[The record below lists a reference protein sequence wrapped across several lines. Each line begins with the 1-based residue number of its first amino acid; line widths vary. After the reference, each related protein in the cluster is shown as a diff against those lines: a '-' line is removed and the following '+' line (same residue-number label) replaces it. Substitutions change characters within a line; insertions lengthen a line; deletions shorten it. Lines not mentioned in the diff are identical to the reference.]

1 MTVDQK
7 DEKTLIGPSPTLT
20 GSNLNGANDFNT
32 NPFGGIFEHS
42 ATGTDAIQHQLS
54 DIPDSAVVTLD
65 FGNLDSGS
73 NNKKYLKYGLGALAF
88 MTILFGATL
97 VYSLFSKR
105 AS

>member
-20 GSNLNGANDFNT
+20 GSNLNGVNGLNT

-54 DIPDSAVVTLD
+54 RSSLIKKS
-65 FGNLDSGS
+65 FEFNNLSPSD
-73 NNKKYLKYGLGALAF
+73 
-88 MTILFGATL
+88 
-97 VYSLFSKR
+97 
-105 AS
+105 